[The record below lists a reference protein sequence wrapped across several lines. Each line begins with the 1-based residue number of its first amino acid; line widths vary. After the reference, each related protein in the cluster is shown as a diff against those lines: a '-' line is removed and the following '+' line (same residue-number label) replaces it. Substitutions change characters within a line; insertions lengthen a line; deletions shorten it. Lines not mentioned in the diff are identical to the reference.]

1 MTKVSVVIP
10 CFNHGRYLGEAIE
23 SVLAQS
29 WRDVETV
36 VVDDGSTDDTGA
48 VASRYANV
56 TYVRQPNQGLAAA
69 RNTGARESTGEYII
83 FLDADDKLTP
93 AAVES
98 GLECHRAN
106 PGSGLVYGAGVMFN
120 DSGAFETP
128 AVPVP
133 PQQDPYEQLL
143 RTNYIWMIHMSMY
156 SRAAFD
162 AVGGF
167 DSAADSTADY
177 GFNLKIARQYPVAMH
192 ETLVAECRY
201 VPGSM
206 SRNLPVMLAGV
217 LKVLDNER
225 RYVAGDRRLELA
237 WRIGR
242 RNWKLNF
249 TKLMLEQVRA
259 DIAAA
264 APSRSL
270 VPNLAALSRHGP
282 LVAARVAAGRL
293 RGLKSEPVPPSLGA

>member
-1 MTKVSVVIP
+1 MTLVSVVIP
-10 CFNHGRYLGEAIE
+10 CYNHGRYLAEAIE

-29 WRDVETV
+29 WRDVETI

-48 VASRYANV
+48 VAARYDNV
-56 TYVRQPNQGLAAA
+56 RYVRQDNRGLAAA
-69 RNTGARESTGEYII
+69 RNTGARESSGDYLI
-83 FLDADDKLTP
+83 FLDADDKLTST
-93 AAVES
+93 AVES

-106 PGSGLVYGAGVMFN
+106 PGSGLAYGAGVMFD
-120 DSGAFETP
+120 DSGAYQEP
-128 AVPVP
+128 AEPVP
-133 PQQDPYEQLL
+133 LQADPYEHLL

-167 DSAADSTADY
+167 DSGVDSTADY
-177 GFNLKIARQYPVAMH
+177 GCNLKIARQYPVAMH

-206 SRNLPVMLAGV
+206 SRNLPLMLASV
-217 LKVLDNER
+217 LKVIDNER
-225 RYVAGDRRLELA
+225 RYVAGDRRLERA

-249 TKLMLEQVRA
+249 TRLMLSQVRA
-259 DIAAA
+259 DVVAAT
-264 APSRSL
+264 PSRSL
-270 VPNLAALSRHGP
+270 VPNLAALTRHGP
-282 LVAARVAAGRL
+282 LVAARLAAGRL
-293 RGLKSEPVPPSLGA
+293 RGLKSDSPPPTLGA